1 MKRESKRKPKTMQQA
16 EGGVVQF
23 NRNIEGKSG
32 NYTFDSTDVVGEPVR
47 TNIKYAMVLERY
59 TAEEIDEM
67 ENVKRTSRKKAD
79 KEAYAEYKA
88 FKDGC
93 DAEIT
98 ENLGE
103 DFK

>member
-1 MKRESKRKPKTMQQA
+1 MKKQSATRPETLNPAR
-16 EGGVVQF
+16 GGIVEF
-23 NRNIEGKSG
+23 NYNVTEKDGG
-32 NYTFDSTDVVGEPVR
+32 YEYDSVDVVGEVVR
-47 TNIKYAMVLERY
+47 VNVKYAMVLERY
-59 TAEEIDEM
+59 TAEEIDGM
-67 ENVKRTSRKKAD
+67 ENVKSRSRKKAD

-88 FKDGC
+88 FKDAC